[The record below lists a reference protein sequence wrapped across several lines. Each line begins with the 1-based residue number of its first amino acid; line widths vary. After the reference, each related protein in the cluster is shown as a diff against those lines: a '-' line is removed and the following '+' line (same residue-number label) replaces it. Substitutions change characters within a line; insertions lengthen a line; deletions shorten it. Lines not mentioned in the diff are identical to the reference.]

1 MDIDERARF
10 RHEARTLL
18 NHAVGY
24 AELLASDAVES
35 VDNSMEQALIDI
47 RNAALR
53 LRKPAIDFIAVV
65 TDPGHGGAVNGAD
78 GVAIDALVGTGV
90 EGAGR
95 SAIGSSAL
103 STSTELLTDALKQE
117 VYACM
122 YDVVCLVQ
130 AARRNAP
137 AGGPKSMLEDIRRV
151 HEAVND
157 LANLFEET
165 ESRGGF
171 KGQIPVSLPYI
182 SGGAAKRSGRILAVD
197 DDQFSRELLAR
208 HLERQGHT
216 VCQANSGK
224 AAFDILIEAPFD
236 IVILDIMMPGM
247 SGFQFLESLKQDE
260 HLRDTSVL
268 VVSALDDPAS
278 IARCIEF
285 GAEDYLPRDFDPS
298 ILKARI
304 DSLLEKKEYKLRNDL
319 AMRRLLETQLHLAG
333 ELKEAAGYV
342 KSLLPRKLNWHEV
355 AADWEFIPS
364 LSLGGDSFYYHPI
377 DENRLAIFLL
387 DVSGH
392 GIQAALLSATIMN
405 MLRSLALGGL
415 DYGTPS
421 SVLTRLNASFHVEEQ
436 NNMFFTIWYGVYD
449 ARDRMLRWAGAG
461 SPPAIM
467 IGPDGSIAE
476 LSGDGPVIGVDG
488 SAVFS
493 DFRQRIAPGSHL
505 YLFSDGLYEV
515 RIGDTGMLPWKEFI
529 SLLVDHH
536 RECALAPHCLSPIRL
551 IVDAVKAL
559 SGKDI
564 FDDDVSIVEFA
575 FNG

>member
-65 TDPGHGGAVNGAD
+65 TDPGHGGVVNGAD
-78 GVAIDALVGTGV
+78 GGAVDALAGTGV
-90 EGAGR
+90 EGAAKSTVGN
-95 SAIGSSAL
+95 SAL

-137 AGGPKSMLEDIRRV
+137 TSGPESMLEDIRRV

-285 GAEDYLPRDFDPS
+285 GAEDYLPRD
-298 ILKARI
+298 
-304 DSLLEKKEYKLRNDL
+304 
-319 AMRRLLETQLHLAG
+319 
-333 ELKEAAGYV
+333 
-342 KSLLPRKLNWHEV
+342 
-355 AADWEFIPS
+355 
-364 LSLGGDSFYYHPI
+364 
-377 DENRLAIFLL
+377 
-387 DVSGH
+387 
-392 GIQAALLSATIMN
+392 
-405 MLRSLALGGL
+405 
-415 DYGTPS
+415 
-421 SVLTRLNASFHVEEQ
+421 
-436 NNMFFTIWYGVYD
+436 
-449 ARDRMLRWAGAG
+449 
-461 SPPAIM
+461 
-467 IGPDGSIAE
+467 
-476 LSGDGPVIGVDG
+476 
-488 SAVFS
+488 
-493 DFRQRIAPGSHL
+493 
-505 YLFSDGLYEV
+505 
-515 RIGDTGMLPWKEFI
+515 
-529 SLLVDHH
+529 
-536 RECALAPHCLSPIRL
+536 
-551 IVDAVKAL
+551 
-559 SGKDI
+559 
-564 FDDDVSIVEFA
+564 
-575 FNG
+575 

>member
-1 MDIDERARF
+1 MTVRHPDVAACGRIQRMDIDERARF

-24 AELLASDAVES
+24 AELLASDVAESAV
-35 VDNSMEQALIDI
+35 DGMGQAMIDI
-47 RNAALR
+47 RSAALR
-53 LRKPAIDFIAVV
+53 LRKPAIEFIVAITEPQAPGV
-65 TDPGHGGAVNGAD
+65 TTGGAGSTGEGPGS
-78 GVAIDALVGTGV
+78 GVSGDV
-90 EGAGR
+90 
-95 SAIGSSAL
+95 L
-103 STSTELLTDALKQE
+103 SDALKQE

-122 YDVVCLVQ
+122 YDVVCFIQ
-130 AARRNAP
+130 AAKRNAP
-137 AGGPKSMLEDIRRV
+137 SSGAEPMLEDVRRV
-151 HEAVND
+151 HEAVNE

-171 KGQIPVSLPYI
+171 GAETSTSLPYI
-182 SGGAAKRSGRILAVD
+182 SVGAAKRSGRILAVD

-216 VCQANSGK
+216 VCQADSGK
-224 AAFDILIEAPFD
+224 SAFDILKEAPFD

-247 SGFQFLESLKQDE
+247 SGFQFLESLKHDE

-319 AMRRLLETQLHLAG
+319 AMRRLVETQLQLAG
-333 ELKEAAGYV
+333 DLKEAAGYV
-342 KSLLPRKLNWHEV
+342 KSLLPRRLDWHEV

-364 LSLGGDSFYYHPI
+364 LSLGGDSFYYHAI
-377 DENRLAIFLL
+377 DDHHLAIFLL

-421 SVLTRLNASFHVEEQ
+421 SVLNRLNASFHVEEQ

-449 ARDRMLRWAGAG
+449 ARDRVLHWAGAG

-467 IGPDGSIAE
+467 IGPDGSVAE

-493 DFRQRIAPGSHL
+493 DFRLPVARGSHL

-515 RIGDTGMLPWKEFI
+515 RTGDSDMLSWSEFI
-529 SLLVDHH
+529 KLLVDHH
-536 RECALAPHCLSPIRL
+536 RDCALAPHCLSPIRL
-551 IVDAVKAL
+551 IVDAVRTL
-559 SGKDI
+559 SGRDI

-575 FNG
+575 FNA

>member
-35 VDNSMEQALIDI
+35 ADDSMEQALIEI
-47 RNAALR
+47 RSAALR
-53 LRKPAIDFIAVV
+53 LRKPAIEFIAAV
-65 TDPGHGGAVNGAD
+65 T
-78 GVAIDALVGTGV
+78 
-90 EGAGR
+90 E
-95 SAIGSSAL
+95 SSPFP
-103 STSTELLTDALKQE
+103 DALKQE
-117 VYACM
+117 VYACL

-137 AGGPKSMLEDIRRV
+137 AQGAEAMLEDVRRV

-165 ESRGGF
+165 ESKGGF
-171 KGQIPVSLPYI
+171 KGELPVSLPYI
-182 SGGAAKRSGRILAVD
+182 SGGTAKRSGRILVVD
-197 DDQFSRELLAR
+197 DDQFGRDLLSR

-247 SGFQFLESLKQDE
+247 SGFQFLETLKHDE

-278 IARCIEF
+278 TARCIEY

-319 AMRRLLETQLHLAG
+319 AMRRLVETQLQLAG

-342 KSLLPRKLNWHEV
+342 KSLLPRKLDWHDV

-364 LSLGGDSFYYHPI
+364 LSLGGDSFYYHSI
-377 DENRLAIFLL
+377 DDDHLAIFLL

-415 DYGTPS
+415 DYGSPS
-421 SVLTRLNASFHVEEQ
+421 SVLARLNASFHVEEQ

-449 ARDRMLRWAGAG
+449 AKEKILHWAGAG

-467 IGPDGSIAE
+467 VGPDGSVSE

-493 DFRQRIAPGSHL
+493 DFHQPVAAGSHL

-515 RIGDTGMLPWKEFI
+515 RTGESAMLPWEDFLG
-529 SLLVDHH
+529 LLLAHH
-536 RECALAPHCLSPIRL
+536 RECSSAPHCLSPIRR
-551 IVDAVKAL
+551 IVDAVKGL
-559 SGKDI
+559 SGRDI

-575 FNG
+575 FNA

>member
-35 VDNSMEQALIDI
+35 SVDGMEQALIDI

-53 LRKPAIDFIAVV
+53 LRKPAVDFIAAVTESHSAGAANAFIASITAGGGVSAPDNPTDTVV
-65 TDPGHGGAVNGAD
+65 G
-78 GVAIDALVGTGV
+78 
-90 EGAGR
+90 
-95 SAIGSSAL
+95 
-103 STSTELLTDALKQE
+103 ELLPDALKQE

-137 AGGPKSMLEDIRRV
+137 GVGAEAMLEDIRRV
-151 HEAVND
+151 HEAVNE

-171 KGQIPVSLPYI
+171 KGETPASLPYI

-247 SGFQFLESLKQDE
+247 SGFQFLETLKLDE

-319 AMRRLLETQLHLAG
+319 AMRRLMETQLQLAG

-342 KSLLPRKLNWHEV
+342 KSLLPRRLDWHDV

-364 LSLGGDSFYYHPI
+364 LSLGGDSFYYHTI
-377 DENRLAIFLL
+377 DDDRLAIFLL

-449 ARDRMLRWAGAG
+449 ARDRILRWAGAG
-461 SPPAIM
+461 SPPAII
-467 IGPDGSIAE
+467 IGPDGSVAE

-493 DFRQRIAPGSHL
+493 DFQRIIAPGSHL

-515 RIGDTGMLPWKEFI
+515 RTGESVMLSWKDFI

-559 SGKDI
+559 SGRDI

-575 FNG
+575 FNA

>member
-35 VDNSMEQALIDI
+35 ADNSMEQALIDI
-47 RNAALR
+47 RNATLR
-53 LRKPAIDFIAVV
+53 LRKPAIDFIAAV
-65 TDPGHGGAVNGAD
+65 T
-78 GVAIDALVGTGV
+78 
-90 EGAGR
+90 E
-95 SAIGSSAL
+95 SSPFPD
-103 STSTELLTDALKQE
+103 TLKQE
-117 VYACM
+117 VYACL

-137 AGGPKSMLEDIRRV
+137 PQGAESMLEDVRRV
-151 HEAVND
+151 HEAVNE
-157 LANLFEET
+157 LADLFEET
-165 ESRGGF
+165 ESKGGF
-171 KGQIPVSLPYI
+171 KSELPVSLPYI
-182 SGGAAKRSGRILAVD
+182 SGGAAKRSGRILVVD
-197 DDQFSRELLAR
+197 DDQFGRDLLSR

-216 VCQANSGK
+216 VCQASSGK

-247 SGFQFLESLKQDE
+247 SGFQFLETLKHDE

-278 IARCIEF
+278 TARCIEY

-319 AMRRLLETQLHLAG
+319 AMRRLVETQLQLAG

-342 KSLLPRKLNWHEV
+342 KSLLPRKLDWHDV

-364 LSLGGDSFYYHPI
+364 LSLGGDSFYYHSI
-377 DENRLAIFLL
+377 DEDHLAIFLL

-415 DYGTPS
+415 DYGSPS
-421 SVLTRLNASFHVEEQ
+421 SVLARLNASFHVEEQ

-449 ARDRMLRWAGAG
+449 AKEKILHWAGAG

-467 IGPDGSIAE
+467 VGPDGSVAE

-493 DFRQRIAPGSHL
+493 DFHQPVAAGSHL

-515 RIGDTGMLPWKEFI
+515 RTGESAMLAWEDFLG
-529 SLLVDHH
+529 LLLAHH
-536 RECALAPHCLSPIRL
+536 RECSTAPHCLSPIRR
-551 IVDAVKAL
+551 IVDAVKSL
-559 SGKDI
+559 SGRDI

>member
-24 AELLASDAVES
+24 AELLESDAVES
-35 VDNSMEQALIDI
+35 ADDSMEQALIDI
-47 RNAALR
+47 RSAALR
-53 LRKPAIDFIAVV
+53 LRKPAIDFIAAV
-65 TDPGHGGAVNGAD
+65 T
-78 GVAIDALVGTGV
+78 
-90 EGAGR
+90 E
-95 SAIGSSAL
+95 SSPF
-103 STSTELLTDALKQE
+103 SDALKQE
-117 VYACM
+117 VYSCL
-122 YDVVCLVQ
+122 YDVICLVQ
-130 AARRNAP
+130 AARRTAP
-137 AGGPKSMLEDIRRV
+137 AVGSESMLEDVRRV
-151 HEAVND
+151 HEALND
-157 LANLFEET
+157 LADLFEET

-171 KGQIPVSLPYI
+171 KGEVPVSLPYI
-182 SGGAAKRSGRILAVD
+182 GGGTARRSGRILVVD
-197 DDQFSRELLAR
+197 DDQFGRELLAR

-224 AAFDILIEAPFD
+224 AAFGILIEAPFD

-247 SGFQFLESLKQDE
+247 SGFQFLETLKHDE

-278 IARCIEF
+278 TARCIEY

-319 AMRRLLETQLHLAG
+319 ALRRLVETQLQLAG

-342 KSLLPRKLNWHEV
+342 KSLLPRKLDWHDV

-364 LSLGGDSFYYHPI
+364 LSLGGDSFYYHNI
-377 DENRLAIFLL
+377 DDDHLAIFLL

-415 DYGTPS
+415 DYGSPS
-421 SVLTRLNASFHVEEQ
+421 SVLARLNASFHVEEQ

-449 ARDRMLRWAGAG
+449 AKDRILHWAGAG

-467 IGPDGSIAE
+467 IGPDGSVAE
-476 LSGDGPVIGVDG
+476 LSGDGPVIGVDV

-493 DFRQRIAPGSHL
+493 DFHQSVAMGSHL

-515 RIGDTGMLPWKEFI
+515 RIGESAMLPWDDFI
-529 SLLVDHH
+529 GLLLAHH
-536 RECALAPHCLSPIRL
+536 RECSSAPHCLSPIRL
-551 IVDAVKAL
+551 IVDAVKGY
-559 SGKDI
+559 SGRDI